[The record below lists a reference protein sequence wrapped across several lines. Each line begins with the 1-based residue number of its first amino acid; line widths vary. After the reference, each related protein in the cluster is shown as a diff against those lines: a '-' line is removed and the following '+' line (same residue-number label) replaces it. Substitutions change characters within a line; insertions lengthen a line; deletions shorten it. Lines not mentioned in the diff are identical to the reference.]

1 MIKMTDKYHVEWE
14 TEELGQIADEDNNYL
29 SVDEVCDILNQQKNK
44 LTEYEKE
51 IGDLHNALIK
61 DNNLQAE
68 IYRLCDSALNSGN
81 IDFDVMFNTLK
92 TIQEKV
98 DYKNKIRG
106 IK

>member
-1 MIKMTDKYHVEWE
+1 MNDKYHVEWE
-14 TEELGQIADEDNNYL
+14 TPEVGQIADEDNNYL

-44 LTEYEKE
+44 LTEYEEE
-51 IGDLHNALIK
+51 IGDLLNALIK

-68 IYRLCDSALNSGN
+68 IYRLCDAALNSGN

-92 TIQEKV
+92 VIQEKV